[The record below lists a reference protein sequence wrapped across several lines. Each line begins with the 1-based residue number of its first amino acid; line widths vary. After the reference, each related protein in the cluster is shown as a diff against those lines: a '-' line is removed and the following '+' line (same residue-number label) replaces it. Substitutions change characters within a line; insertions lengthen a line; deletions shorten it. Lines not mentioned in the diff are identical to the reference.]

1 MLKDTKE
8 TEKGQ
13 PEVKGKP
20 ETLRERPSKEA
31 TSRKSGQQ
39 VDLLNTCGLT
49 ETTLQ

>member
-1 MLKDTKE
+1 MLKDTQE

-39 VDLLNTCGLT
+39 WTY
-49 ETTLQ
+49 